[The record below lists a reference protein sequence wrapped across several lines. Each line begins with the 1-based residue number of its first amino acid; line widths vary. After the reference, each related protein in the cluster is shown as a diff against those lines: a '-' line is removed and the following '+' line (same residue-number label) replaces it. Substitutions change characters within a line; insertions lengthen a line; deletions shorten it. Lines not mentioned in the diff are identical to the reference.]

1 MNNQQVDIFFHLI
14 SNRDFRDWVQ
24 HPDKERD
31 RYWKKWMEANPEKID
46 DLKKA
51 REFLERLTFKTDQLQ
66 AGELDDILLKIVA
79 GESSPR
85 QSEKQGRVLRSRQT
99 ALLKIAAAFVVFLI
113 SVWLIRQVA
122 VDSDTG
128 PSQELVAWKTIDN
141 PKGKKSKIT
150 LPDGSQVDLN
160 YESSLR
166 FPNVFEGGVRKVE
179 LIGEAFFDVKHN
191 DSLPFIVVTGE
202 IETVVLGTTFNIRS
216 KADDLETDVSLV
228 TGKVQV
234 NYSGNAEET
243 TRFELFPGEQLSVHK
258 QTKMVEKR
266 PFDIQRVTAWKD
278 GIILFHDAEFEEFI
292 DQLERWYGV
301 NFQIHGI
308 APANWKIN
316 GRYHDE
322 KLEDILLGLSFVY
335 NLDYKIQDKNV
346 ILHLQ

>member
-1 MNNQQVDIFFHLI
+1 
-14 SNRDFRDWVQ
+14 
-24 HPDKERD
+24 
-31 RYWKKWMEANPEKID
+31 
-46 DLKKA
+46 
-51 REFLERLTFKTDQLQ
+51 
-66 AGELDDILLKIVA
+66 
-79 GESSPR
+79 
-85 QSEKQGRVLRSRQT
+85 
-99 ALLKIAAAFVVFLI
+99 
-113 SVWLIRQVA
+113 
-122 VDSDTG
+122 
-128 PSQELVAWKTIDN
+128 AWKTIDN

-266 PFDIQRVTAWKD
+266 PFDIQR
-278 GIILFHDAEFEEFI
+278 
-292 DQLERWYGV
+292 
-301 NFQIHGI
+301 
-308 APANWKIN
+308 
-316 GRYHDE
+316 
-322 KLEDILLGLSFVY
+322 
-335 NLDYKIQDKNV
+335 
-346 ILHLQ
+346 